1 MQEGEIVNAFDSF
14 QKLCLIV
21 FALLTTSSCDLLNER
36 ASAGSRSAVK
46 ERMHPYL
53 QTLSFRYFDSSG
65 RGGCTFAEVQVTQ
78 NRSDLESLV
87 LRTQAS
93 FSSYDHIARR
103 EPVIFGDDEFLVF
116 VNASYFQVLDTIDE
130 NGLLN
135 LGFQL
140 GDHIFFAKECHRDLV
155 DAGYPRNDFF
165 DDIIRKEMDFVL
177 IGRGRGNPSI
187 LIVDEETAIYLGP

>member
-1 MQEGEIVNAFDSF
+1 MNAFDSF
-14 QKLCLIV
+14 RKLCLIV

-36 ASAGSRSAVK
+36 ASACSRSAVV

-53 QTLSFRYFDSSG
+53 RALNFRHFASSV
-65 RGGCTFAEVQVTQ
+65 RCGCTFAEIRVTQ
-78 NRSDLESLV
+78 NRSDLGALV

-93 FSSYDHIARR
+93 FSNYDDIAQR

-116 VNASYFQVLDTIDE
+116 ENASYFQVLDTIE
-130 NGLLN
+130 EHGLQN

-140 GDHIFFAKECHRDLV
+140 GDHIFFAKECHRNLV
-155 DAGYPRNDFF
+155 DSGYPRSDFF

-187 LIVDEETAIYLGP
+187 LVVDEETAIYLGP